1 MDTRLANAGQSKRY
15 PDRSIFVRFR
25 LTWLFLLVF
34 LAALGSF
41 YFANYV
47 FVPEIRKS
55 YFDEIDGVFARAEY
69 IHVDSEKNDRLYFRY
84 GRISDSGVELER
96 VVNGEP
102 RWIVFV
108 DPLGVPHNAYHH
120 EVFVSIENNE
130 IFIRSSAS
138 GGSFFQ
144 RLNLS
149 DGSMI
154 DRTQQTEESGF

>member
-1 MDTRLANAGQSKRY
+1 
-15 PDRSIFVRFR
+15 VRFR

-108 DPLGVPHNAYHH
+108 DPLGVTHNAYHH
-120 EVFVSIENNE
+120 EVFVSIELKNQGFKSAKE
-130 IFIRSSAS
+130 RGRSAAS
-138 GGSFFQ
+138 PFLACPIGRNVG
-144 RLNLS
+144 N
-149 DGSMI
+149 D
-154 DRTQQTEESGF
+154 